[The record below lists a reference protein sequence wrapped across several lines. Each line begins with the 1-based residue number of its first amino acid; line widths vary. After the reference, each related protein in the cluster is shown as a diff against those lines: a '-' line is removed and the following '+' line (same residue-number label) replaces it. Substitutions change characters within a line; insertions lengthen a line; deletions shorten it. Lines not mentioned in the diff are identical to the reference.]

1 MVEARS
7 YPRENTGEM
16 GTAYMQ
22 LVNIFANGRSA
33 FLRMFH
39 NKIFRRKI
47 KKKVVEI
54 CSETSKNEVFDGF
67 LAPRRG
73 KF

>member
-47 KKKVVEI
+47 KKKLLKFVL
-54 CSETSKNEVFDGF
+54 KRPKMRF
-67 LAPRRG
+67 LMD
-73 KF
+73 F